1 MSSSI
6 SRLIAAI
13 VREQVGRDGAK
24 AESWRLAALAAR
36 EEYSEI
42 SDALRQET
50 RLSLALTEQRDEAQ
64 AEVERLRDVLIDLRS
79 DMRELAERDH
89 PIARVVYERMCEELG
104 SDTHRDPEPTKEPK
118 REYIVHATVEKRV
131 RLELLADD
139 DQEALDDA
147 AHAALYDDTLDVL
160 DEQVTDTSIVWRG
173 RDKGGEDV

>member
-13 VREQVGRDGAK
+13 VREQVGRDGAE

-36 EEYSEI
+36 DEYSEI

-89 PIARVVYERMCEELG
+89 PIARVVYERICEVLG
-104 SDTHRDPEPTKEPK
+104 SWIEE
-118 REYIVHATVEKRV
+118 
-131 RLELLADD
+131 
-139 DQEALDDA
+139 EASD
-147 AHAALYDDTLDVL
+147 
-160 DEQVTDTSIVWRG
+160 G
-173 RDKGGEDV
+173 